1 MTGPWRERNDVSRET
16 SGRIDTYLEELLRW
30 NARINLVARGDEAQL
45 RARHVE
51 DSLQLLALM
60 PDGLAPG
67 FKESGFKECGFKEG
81 GLGDSGPGDQ
91 EFGGAG
97 GAAQAA
103 DLGSGGGFPGMVLAI
118 ASGVGFALIEAD
130 SRKAAFLREAARLA
144 RAPVRV
150 LAQRIEAAAPQGAML
165 VTARALAPLP
175 RLLPLVARHL
185 APGGTAL
192 LMKGAGHDR
201 ELTEAAAD
209 WHMDVMRHPS
219 RTSPD
224 GTILRVTG
232 LRPRRHGHG

>member
-1 MTGPWRERNDVSRET
+1 MSGSCRDRNYVSRET
-16 SGRIDTYLEELLRW
+16 LGRIETYSAELLRW
-30 NARINLVARGDEAQL
+30 NPRINLVAHGDES
-45 RARHVE
+45 RVWARHVE

-60 PDGLAPG
+60 PDGLAQG
-67 FKESGFKECGFKEG
+67 MGK
-81 GLGDSGPGDQ
+81 D
-91 EFGGAG
+91 
-97 GAAQAA
+97 GAAQAV

-118 ASGVGFALIEAD
+118 ASGAGFVLIESDA
-130 SRKAAFLREAARLA
+130 RKAAFLREAARLA
-144 RAPVRV
+144 AAPVRV

-201 ELTEAAAD
+201 ELTDAAAH

-219 RTSPD
+219 RTDPD
-224 GTILRVTG
+224 GTILRVTE
-232 LRPRRHGHG
+232 LRPARPGHG